1 VTSVHFSRTARLS
14 IRHLELESAVALT
27 VDVAA
32 KTITLSPGTL
42 LGGATRR
49 VGFDRGEGFERLW
62 IGQAVHRRVLGEH
75 LATVPGY
82 AVEKAIRLRYP
93 VDDFTAILEGRLD
106 GRFEQDG
113 VAVVDEVKSLHFAE
127 DLVKLPG
134 SPRLERFQLQLRFY
148 MQAVATSEG
157 RPVRGRLVL
166 ADIETGATKLLD
178 VAHDPE
184 KTLEELVKRTR
195 LLLDEFLDERALAE
209 AKAAEAATLAFP
221 HARFRPG
228 QREMTAAVA
237 RAAAQGEHLVAEAP
251 TGIGKTAAALHPL
264 LVGALESHRRLYV
277 LTAKTTQQDI
287 YAKTLAAI
295 EGESFRTVRLRAKER
310 MCANDVVLCHENH
323 CSYAKDYGSK
333 MEASGLLDRLLDGN
347 RHLDPDTVF
356 EEARNEV
363 VCPFEVSLELAEKA
377 DVVIGDYNYVFDPVV
392 ALSSAR
398 DPSSLGESF
407 LLVDEAHNL
416 VDRGRG
422 FYSPELS
429 DAALSA
435 LEKRIG
441 VSNAK
446 TAWDAGEAARR
457 LRKLVAEAASGLPE
471 DEAEPAE
478 LVTLDAPRLDDLRI
492 EFESLMV
499 RHLADMRSGGER
511 VPDDPVLDLYF
522 TFARF
527 HDVSKLAE
535 PEAGRPDPA
544 FDVLVARGKGGARL
558 SILCKDPSKLLGQTL
573 NAAAATVSMSATLS
587 PPEFYRDLLGLDPD
601 RTSVLRLPSPFPRE
615 NRAVFVAPDVDTTY
629 AARGRGAPRLA
640 ALVADVARACPGNVL
655 ALFPS
660 YRFLDEVR
668 AHLPALPGR
677 RVLRPS
683 DRSSERERNS
693 VLEAMRD
700 RGAPVLL
707 FAVSGG
713 AFAEGVDYPGEM
725 LRAVVVVSPALPMV
739 RFEQERMRR
748 YFEERFERGFEYAY
762 VIPGMTRVV
771 QSAGRL
777 IRSGTDTGV
786 VVLACRRFLQEP
798 YSRYLPADWYLDDP
812 GELACIEI
820 GRATEEFFA
829 RVKSGELP
837 VSTGDDDPEPRQ
849 RPATEAS
856 KASPRRPSVVSART
870 R

>member
-1 VTSVHFSRTARLS
+1 VRALQ
-14 IRHLELESAVALT
+14 SAVALS
-27 VDVAA
+27 VDLAK
-32 KTITLSPGTL
+32 KTITLSPGAL
-42 LGGATRR
+42 LGGVTRR
-49 VGFDRGEGFERLW
+49 AGFDRGEGFERLW
-62 IGQAVHRRVLGEH
+62 IGQAIHRRVLGEH
-75 LATVPGY
+75 LASVPGY
-82 AVEKAIRLRYP
+82 AVEKSIRLVYA
-93 VDDFTAILEGRLD
+93 VDDFTAVLEGRLD
-106 GRFEQDG
+106 GRFEKDG
-113 VAVVDEVKSLHFAE
+113 RVIVDEVKSLHFSE
-127 DLVKLPG
+127 DLAKLPG
-134 SPRLERFQLQLRFY
+134 SPRLERFQLQLRWY
-148 MQAVATSEG
+148 MQAVSAAEG
-157 RPVRGRLVL
+157 RPVHGRLVL

-178 VAHDPE
+178 VSHEPE
-184 KTLEELVKRTR
+184 KTLEDLVRRTR
-195 LLLDEFLDERALAE
+195 ILLDAFLEEQALAE
-209 AKAAEAATLAFP
+209 AKAAEAATLVFP

-228 QREMTAAVA
+228 QREMAAAVA
-237 RAAAQGEHLVAEAP
+237 RAAAQGEHLLAEAP
-251 TGIGKTAAALHPL
+251 TGIGKTAAALFPL
-264 LVGALESHRRLYV
+264 LVSALETHRRLFV

-287 YAKTLAAI
+287 YMKTLAAI
-295 EGESFRTVRLRAKER
+295 DGESFRSLRLRAKER

-323 CSYAKDYGSK
+323 CQFAKDYGAK
-333 MEASGLLDRLLDGN
+333 MEASGLLERLVESH

-363 VCPFEVSLELAEKA
+363 VCPFEVSLELAEEA

-392 ALSSAR
+392 ALAAAR
-398 DPSSLGESF
+398 DPSTLAQSF

-422 FYSPELS
+422 YYSPELS
-429 DAALSA
+429 DGALAAL
-435 LEKRIG
+435 EQRIG
-441 VSNAK
+441 ISNAK

-457 LRKLVAEAASGLPE
+457 LRKLVADAASGLSPDEPE
-471 DEAEPAE
+471 PVD
-478 LVTLDAPRLDDLRI
+478 LVTLDEARLDDLRLD
-492 EFESLMV
+492 FESLLV
-499 RHLADMRSGGER
+499 RHLADLRAGGER
-511 VPDDPVLDLYF
+511 VPNDPVLELYF
-522 TFARF
+522 SFARF
-527 HDVSKLAE
+527 HDVSKRAQ
-535 PEAGRPDPA
+535 PADGRPDPA
-544 FDVLVARGKGGARL
+544 FDVLAARGRSGARL
-558 SILCKDPSKLLGQTL
+558 AILCKDPSRLLGETL

-615 NRAVFVAPDVDTTY
+615 NRSIFVAPDVDTTY

-668 AHLPALPGR
+668 GHLPAMSGR

-683 DRSSERERNS
+683 DRSTELERNS
-693 VLEAMRD
+693 VLSAMKD
-700 RGAPVLL
+700 GGAPVLV

-725 LRAVVVVSPALPMV
+725 LQAVVVVSPALPMV

-762 VIPGMTRVV
+762 VIPGMTRVI

-829 RVKSGELP
+829 RVKTGALP
-837 VSTGDDDPEPRQ
+837 VTTPED
-849 RPATEAS
+849 
-856 KASPRRPSVVSART
+856 
-870 R
+870 